1 MQIKFESDRPI
12 LTESAARQWRAETLS
27 EKLCGRLQ
35 RKLTNRLGRTKI
47 VMPQVL
53 VLVVMLLLVLY
64 AMHEAGDPKNWEWM
78 GFKNQ
83 ATQNDPGAPPQPEVP
98 SDTLVHSQP
107 QFKSIGNSTGPQIPP
122 PPSAGQA
129 ELAPEPKPIKVDAD
143 LSAIGSA
150 VKAVK
155 TDAAGKATG
164 RQTTTGPALEIASE
178 FWRSIID
185 KMKPHQQTTLMKMLR
200 SMRRGEPL
208 APETVESRSSL
219 VSIISKNRDK
229 FHQELFD
236 QLTLTTDGTQEKKDL
251 STGLFD
257 SQAVWEQEILPAFKA
272 TVQGEDFTLAQLQSI
287 NQLQAIIDPILFD
300 QVQDKTAIGWTGDS
314 ETWKRIWEIVAGT
327 PAGALELKEP
337 APSFKPVT
345 RIELMSQPEFYR
357 GQPVKVEGW
366 VRSALRSEVSETS
379 ELGISQK
386 YTMWIR
392 PKETKQGPYCVYA
405 HQLPEDFPELTDQFQ
420 DLNEQVA
427 IEGYFF
433 KIRTYVAND
442 KQKSVLTSP
451 VIVASAMTRIAPIEY
466 ASPHSWQPSR
476 LTLIIAFLLMPV
488 LATAVAW
495 WAFRLSKTNSYQP
508 GKKTANKIDK
518 TLGALASDPN
528 VQTDRE
534 KVQALYDSELFDSDS
549 NRQNRTNDQESDVD
563 E

>member
-1 MQIKFESDRPI
+1 MQIKIESDTP
-12 LTESAARQWRAETLS
+12 TSTDSATSRGRVLS
-27 EKLCGRLQ
+27 LHDNPCGSPQ
-35 RKLTNRLGRTKI
+35 GKLTNRLGRTKF

-78 GFKNQ
+78 GFKNPP
-83 ATQNDPGAPPQPEVP
+83 AQNDPGSTPQPEVP
-98 SDTLVHSQP
+98 SDTSVNSQP
-107 QFKSIGNSTGPQIPP
+107 QFKSIGNSTGSQTP
-122 PPSAGQA
+122 PPSSDGQS
-129 ELAPEPKPIKVDAD
+129 ELEPKPIKVDAD
-143 LSAIGSA
+143 LSAISSA
-150 VKAVK
+150 VKADKAVTAVK
-155 TDAAGKATG
+155 A
-164 RQTTTGPALEIASE
+164 RQTSSGPALEIASE

-185 KMKPHQQTTLMKMLR
+185 KMKPHQQATLMTMLR

-208 APETVESRSSL
+208 APETVESCSSL

-257 SQAVWEQEILPAFKA
+257 SQAVWEQEILPALKA

-287 NQLQAIIDPILFD
+287 HQLQTIIDPILFD

-337 APSFKPVT
+337 TPSFKSVT

-357 GQPVKVEGW
+357 GQPVSVEGW
-366 VRSALRSEVSETS
+366 VRSARRSEVGPNS

-405 HQLPEDFPELTDQFQ
+405 HQLPDDFPELTQQFQ
-420 DLNEQVA
+420 DLNEQVR

-433 KIRTYVAND
+433 KIRTYVGND
-442 KQKSVLTSP
+442 KDQSVLTSP

-466 ASPHSWQPSR
+466 ASPHNWQPSR

-488 LATAVAW
+488 LATAIAW
-495 WAFRLSKTNSYQP
+495 WAFRLSKTNSYKP

-534 KVQALYDSELFDSDS
+534 KVQALYDSELYDSESDY
-549 NRQNRTNDQESDVD
+549 QDRTIDQESDVD